1 MTSSETAWTLS
12 QRAQTSSGEIAW
24 DRLGEGPPVV
34 LVHGTPSRSLIWR
47 NVAPALAEQAT
58 VYVYDLLGYG
68 DSERREGQDVSIPVQ
83 GRLLAELVRTWG
95 LDRPALA
102 GHDIG
107 GATIMRA
114 HLLEGVD
121 ARALSLV
128 DAVVLRP
135 WITSTSRHIQ
145 AHLDAYRTMPNHVFR
160 EVIAAHLRTATYRPM
175 AEDVF
180 EALFGQW
187 EGERGQA
194 LWLAHVASFDE
205 GQIAEFE
212 PMLDAMETPTRILW
226 GEHDAWLHPRVSE
239 GVARKLP
246 HADRVLISEAGH
258 FSMEDRPEQVA
269 TTLVEW
275 FAEET
280 S

>member
-1 MTSSETAWTLS
+1 MDE
-12 QRAQTSSGEIAW
+12 E
-24 DRLGEGPPVV
+24 V
-34 LVHGTPSRSLIWR
+34 L
-47 NVAPALAEQAT
+47 
-58 VYVYDLLGYG
+58 
-68 DSERREGQDVSIPVQ
+68 
-83 GRLLAELVRTWG
+83 
-95 LDRPALA
+95 
-102 GHDIG
+102 
-107 GATIMRA
+107 
-114 HLLEGVD
+114 
-121 ARALSLV
+121 
-128 DAVVLRP
+128 
-135 WITSTSRHIQ
+135 
-145 AHLDAYRTMPNHVFR
+145 
-160 EVIAAHLRTATYRPM
+160 AAIF
-175 AEDVF
+175 D
-180 EALFGQW
+180 QW
-187 EGERGQA
+187 EGEQGQA